1 MFPEC
6 FVTTLVAAA
15 FPFLFLLMCSFVSS
29 KSCTCS
35 EALAATIPIAYV
47 VPDIGVRA
55 LDVVFEVG
63 VAEEVFRTAF
73 ERTLERSRVGM

>member
-6 FVTTLVAAA
+6 FIATLVATA

-35 EALAATIPIAYV
+35 EALTTAIPTTYV
-47 VPDIGVRA
+47 VPDIGVCA

-63 VAEEVFRTAF
+63 VAEEVLRTAF